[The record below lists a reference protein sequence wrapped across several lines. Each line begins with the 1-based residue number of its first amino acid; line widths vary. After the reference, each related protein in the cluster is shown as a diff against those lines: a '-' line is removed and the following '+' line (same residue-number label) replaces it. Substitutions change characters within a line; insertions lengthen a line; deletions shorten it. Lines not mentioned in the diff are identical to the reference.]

1 MDQTANET
9 TTAGNE
15 TAQADEAA
23 GQRKSAENE
32 EDAEFV
38 DYNFKKLI
46 KKSKRKFFLDLI
58 NSRYLTLFKEKN
70 ANKGNCRSQLE

>member
-15 TAQADEAA
+15 TAQTDEAA
-23 GQRKSAENE
+23 GQKKSADNE

-46 KKSKRKFFLDLI
+46 KKSKIKIVLELI
-58 NSRYLTLFKEKN
+58 KTKKSRYLT
-70 ANKGNCRSQLE
+70 